1 MSASRSVSVSVVSH
15 GHGPLLRALL
25 EDLARLDSPHVA
37 EVILT
42 LNIPEA
48 PGFSVPALPVPLRVI
63 ANPEPRGF
71 GANHNAAFAL
81 AAAPRF
87 AILNPDLRLDA
98 DPFGLLAQALDA
110 PRVALVAPRIVD
122 EAGAPAPSARRLYT
136 PLEIVSR
143 LWRHAG
149 TLDEPEWLAG
159 MFLMARADA
168 FAEVGGF
175 DERYFLYIEDV
186 DLCTRLRVSG
196 WTLAVVP
203 QAVARHAAQHA
214 SHRSLQ
220 HLRWHIASMLRYWRS
235 PGFRQRL
242 RRRDP
247 GRRSGPGGPT
257 PSV

>member
-1 MSASRSVSVSVVSH
+1 MSVSVVSH
-15 GHGPLLRALL
+15 GHGPLLCALL
-25 EDLARLDSPHVA
+25 EDLARIASPQVA

-48 PGFSVPALPVPLRVI
+48 PGFSVPSLPMPVRVI
-63 ANPEPRGF
+63 SNPEPRGF

-81 AAAPRF
+81 AVAPRF
-87 AILNPDLRLDA
+87 AILNPDLRLDT
-98 DPFGLLAQALDA
+98 DPFGLLADALDA

-122 EAGAPAPSARRLYT
+122 DRGAQAPSARRLYT

-159 MFLMARADA
+159 MFLLARAEA

-186 DLCTRLRVSG
+186 DLCTRLRVRG

-214 SHRSLQ
+214 SHRSVR
-220 HLRWHIASMLRYWRS
+220 HLRWHVAGMLRYWRS

-242 RRRDP
+242 R
-247 GRRSGPGGPT
+247 GRASGR
-257 PSV
+257 